1 MSHVRS
7 SKDAASNF
15 QRYFTSL
22 FLSELSDIESKMS
35 AWTLIIDH
43 PGKYI
48 SVTALKKK
56 TLTTV

>member
-15 QRYFTSL
+15 QRYFASL